1 MPRKAGF
8 RHIDETRAKIK
19 STQLINR
26 LQKHVESETPLLD
39 ASQVNA
45 AKALLNKVLP
55 DLKAIE
61 VTGAEGGPMEHSHT
75 IKAGSLSDSAM
86 KEILSAQDETTNES

>member
-19 STQLINR
+19 ATQLINR
-26 LQKHVESETPLLD
+26 LQLHATSAKPIMD

-45 AKALLNKVLP
+45 AKTLLNKVLP
-55 DLKAIE
+55 DLSSVVLGGDDDHPLE
-61 VTGAEGGPMEHSHT
+61 VVTRIRLVGPNG
-75 IKAGSLSDSAM
+75 K
-86 KEILSAQDETTNES
+86 

>member
-1 MPRKAGF
+1 MAGRRAGY

-19 STQLINR
+19 ATQLINR
-26 LQKHVESETPLLD
+26 LQKHIDAESPILD

-55 DLKAIE
+55 DLKAVD
-61 VTGAEGGPMEHSHT
+61 VTGSLEHE
-75 IKAGSLSDSAM
+75 AGSSIQHLMQRIDGRTRS
-86 KEILSAQDETTNES
+86 K

>member
-1 MPRKAGF
+1 MAGRKAGF
-8 RHIDETRAKIK
+8 RHNDETRAKIK

-26 LQKHVESETPLLD
+26 LQNHVFSDEPLLD

-55 DLKAIE
+55 DLKAVEVSGDEDNPLAVKTIE
-61 VTGAEGGPMEHSHT
+61 RV
-75 IKAGSLSDSAM
+75 IVK
-86 KEILSAQDETTNES
+86 TTD

>member
-1 MPRKAGF
+1 MPRQKGY

-19 STQLINR
+19 ASQLINR
-26 LQKHVESETPLLD
+26 LQKHVDAEKPLLD

-55 DLKAIE
+55 DLKAME
-61 VTGAEGGPMEHSHT
+61 LTGEGGN
-75 IKAGSLSDSAM
+75 A
-86 KEILSAQDETTNES
+86 